1 MGKSFFVCFSFV
13 LNIRQCFLTCI
24 YGWEDNKSNEWK
36 PIPASCEELSAFL
49 PAPLSLP
56 GNPLSSACAQPYTTD
71 TVVLG
76 FPRQSSACCHATA
89 RQAARSNA
97 QLDLYCMY
105 LPVCARPDQLSSLV
119 RGASF
124 KTLHPGLMS
133 CQVADMLCCV
143 LEQWLQH
150 EHAIE
155 HLGQS
160 MAEPNQETRAQSS
173 CSLVVIFIA
182 LEQSC
187 SVS

>member
-1 MGKSFFVCFSFV
+1 MDGKIINQMNRS
-13 LNIRQCFLTCI
+13 Q
-24 YGWEDNKSNEWK
+24 
-36 PIPASCEELSAFL
+36 FL
-49 PAPLSLP
+49 PPARSSQPFCLP
-56 GNPLSSACAQPYTTD
+56 PSPCLAIHCLLRVPSPTPQIQWFWGS
-71 TVVLG
+71 